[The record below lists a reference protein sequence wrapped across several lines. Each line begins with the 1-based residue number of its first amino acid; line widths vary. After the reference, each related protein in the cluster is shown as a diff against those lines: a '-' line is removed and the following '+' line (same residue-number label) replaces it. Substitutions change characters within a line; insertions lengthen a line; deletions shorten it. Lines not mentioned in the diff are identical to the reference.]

1 MTINR
6 TKYVIMTKSR
16 PTEFLTYTGETTGN
30 FDEAWLF
37 DSLLTTK
44 EQQNTLDYPEEFEVV
59 AVVISVEV

>member
-1 MTINR
+1 
-6 TKYVIMTKSR
+6 MTKSR